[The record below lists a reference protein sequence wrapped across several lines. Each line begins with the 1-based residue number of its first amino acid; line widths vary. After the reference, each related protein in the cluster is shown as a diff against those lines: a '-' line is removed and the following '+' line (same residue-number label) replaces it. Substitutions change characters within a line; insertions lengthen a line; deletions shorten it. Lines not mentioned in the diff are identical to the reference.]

1 MIWLNPETV
10 TLGTAPLT
18 NVVSV
23 SIDRQAHRTVA
34 QYTDFGRYAAFI
46 DVPEQKVTVRILR
59 RITES
64 EATTIRPGDKLTMSV
79 RASAGQSAAA
89 IRKTV
94 ATLVILSVETSLNA
108 KGGGGGGGNGSGGA
122 TQRITAEAISIDGAA
137 DPVTVTSVT
146 GEV

>member
-10 TLGTAPLT
+10 TLGAVTLT

-23 SIDRQAHRTVA
+23 AIDRQGRRTVS
-34 QYTDFGRYAAFI
+34 QYTDLGRYSAFL
-46 DVPEQKVTVRILR
+46 DVPEQKVTVRIVR

-64 EATTIRPGDKLTMSV
+64 EGTTIRPGDKLTLGV
-79 RASAGQSAAA
+79 RASAGQSAAGV
-89 IRKTV
+89 RKTS
-94 ATLVILSVETSLNA
+94 ATVVILSVENSLSA
-108 KGGGGGGGNGSGGA
+108 RGAGGNGGA
-122 TQRITAEAISIDGAA
+122 TQRITAEAVSTDGAA